1 MHTHWCVLME
11 ISMEIGMLIFDWD
24 YWSLHWWKK
33 LTLISEWYLP
43 SGRSG
48 GALLKAT
55 LNCQLYEIKS
65 KHTPERINT
74 GKPQSRRIF
83 VACSKKMCS
92 FFGHGFFF
100 DRGRCSRSWCSWF
113 FRFVLIRVSFGHNE
127 MNATLLSFSSC
138 QRNLIKTFQIEAMI
152 ALITKTALVF
162 SRGLLNAQK

>member
-1 MHTHWCVLME
+1 MPATTYGDLNLGQLRCKN
-11 ISMEIGMLIFDWD
+11 MLISGWN
-24 YWSLHWWKK
+24 
-33 LTLISEWYLP
+33 LP

-55 LNCQLYEIKS
+55 LNFQLYEIKS

-152 ALITKTALVF
+152 ALITKMTTIFSLV
-162 SRGLLNAQK
+162 LLNGQK